1 MFWCIKAVSL
11 PSFVLIPQWQVCKFE
26 REEIRICKSTIYE
39 PCKVQKVITGQ
50 KTPAIEGTG
59 THALFEQTEQ
69 EKGTSRIGYRHTAI
83 IHIKYTLQATLG
95 GGQASRTYA
104 TAHQGSVVS
113 SFPHV
118 ALVFWSSQALLT

>member
-1 MFWCIKAVSL
+1 M
-11 PSFVLIPQWQVCKFE
+11 PSFVLIPQGQVWKFE
-26 REEIRICKSTIYE
+26 REEIRIRKNTTYE

-69 EKGTSRIGYRHTAI
+69 EKGNSGIGYGNTAI

-95 GGQASRTYA
+95 GGQAS
-104 TAHQGSVVS
+104 
-113 SFPHV
+113 
-118 ALVFWSSQALLT
+118 